1 MEEASW
7 QYYARG
13 MMIPLSPVA
22 KKSRESNSILDGGPE
37 ESKEINAGKPGTFA
51 FTSEH
56 DDNNKMDFGDDIGP
70 DANFLGENNFQRQSD
85 RNAMLKRLAN
95 CFNHRQKRAN
105 LVARR
110 NRVMG
115 FFPKLCTIHENASEL
130 VQDLEE
136 NYQLAE
142 EQNEFDRDSLEHDS
156 IKTNDQKIA
165 ALHQDIKELWKR
177 LENVEKEFAWARGT
191 LKLAQHTKLK

>member
-56 DDNNKMDFGDDIGP
+56 HGNNKMDFGDDIGP
-70 DANFLGENNFQRQSD
+70 DANFLGEITCKD
-85 RNAMLKRLAN
+85 RVIEMR
-95 CFNHRQKRAN
+95 C
-105 LVARR
+105 
-110 NRVMG
+110 
-115 FFPKLCTIHENASEL
+115 
-130 VQDLEE
+130 
-136 NYQLAE
+136 
-142 EQNEFDRDSLEHDS
+142 
-156 IKTNDQKIA
+156 
-165 ALHQDIKELWKR
+165 
-177 LENVEKEFAWARGT
+177 
-191 LKLAQHTKLK
+191 